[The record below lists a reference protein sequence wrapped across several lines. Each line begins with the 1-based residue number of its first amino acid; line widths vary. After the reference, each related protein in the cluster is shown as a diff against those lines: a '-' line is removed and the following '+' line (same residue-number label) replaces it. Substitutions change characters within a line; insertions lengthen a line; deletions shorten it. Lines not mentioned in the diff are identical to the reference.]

1 MFQMDEKIMLEES
14 PKKAPY
20 ESFKVVFDA
29 ANLSGLDNRNGID
42 SEFRYKPKTLSNR

>member
-20 ESFKVVFDA
+20 ESCKVELDS

-42 SEFRYKPKTLSNR
+42 SEFTLQTKILSNR